1 MTTLSLILEE
11 ISELITTPSLRWLI
25 YAISIVFLILN
36 YSQHIIRYSSITS
49 WFKMPIKWRIYI
61 IGILEIFGSL
71 ITFMALWLTI
81 PFMSQNLLP
90 QYWYLTIFIIL
101 FAIYTQITIDS
112 PIVTDDGSLNPP
124 PAILLPKKYRVLIS
138 FMVLI
143 CDIIIFLQIF
153 IHMGIVDYS
162 KNTILHRF
170 FLERFGSADGGN
182 LFGWILAWVA
192 IFYIYND
199 IHILTEQMNFTAC
212 QYKLPPSWNF

>member
-1 MTTLSLILEE
+1 MITLNAVIDE

-25 YAISIVFLILN
+25 YGISIIFLILN
-36 YSQHIIRYSSITS
+36 YSQHIIRYSSITA
-49 WFKMPIKWRIYI
+49 WFKIPIKWKIYI

-81 PFMSQNLLP
+81 PFINPNLLP
-90 QYWYLTIFIIL
+90 QYWYLTIFILL
-101 FAIYTQITIDS
+101 FAVYTQITIDS
-112 PIVTDDGSLNPP
+112 PIIIDDGTLNPP
-124 PAILLPKKYRVLIS
+124 PTIILPKKYRVMIA

-170 FLERFGSADGGN
+170 FLERFGSASSGN
-182 LFGWILAWVA
+182 LFGWIIAWVA

-199 IHILTEQMNFTAC
+199 IHILIEQMNFTSCA
-212 QYKLPPSWNF
+212 YKLPSSWDF